1 MKAANR
7 AVFIWRETLM
17 KKLFTLLLSLLLI
30 LSLTGCNQKKDEKF
44 VIGIC
49 QIEAHAALDA
59 ATQGFKDAVIAALGE
74 DKVVFIDGNAAGDP
88 ATCATICNGFVADGV
103 NMILANATPSLQA
116 AAAATTT
123 IPVLGT
129 SVTEY
134 GVALNIENFSG
145 LTGTNI
151 SGTSD
156 LAPLDEQAQ
165 MILDILPD
173 VKTVGILYSSSEA
186 NSIYQVKVVKE
197 YLESKGVTVTE
208 FAFSDSNDIY
218 LVTTQAVEQSD
229 AIYVPTDNKAASCAE
244 IIDSV
249 CRPAGVPVFCGE
261 ENPCAVCGVAT
272 LSISYYELGVTT
284 GEMAVKILKGE
295 AKIEEMP
302 IEYFANPVKKY
313 NKEICD
319 LLGIVVP
326 EDYIAIEK

>member
-1 MKAANR
+1 
-7 AVFIWRETLM
+7 
-17 KKLFTLLLSLLLI
+17 
-30 LSLTGCNQKKDEKF
+30 
-44 VIGIC
+44 
-49 QIEAHAALDA
+49 
-59 ATQGFKDAVIAALGE
+59 
-74 DKVVFIDGNAAGDP
+74 
-88 ATCATICNGFVADGV
+88 
-103 NMILANATPSLQA
+103 MILANATPSLQA

-145 LTGTNI
+145 LVGSNI

-173 VKTVGILYSSSEA
+173 VRTVGILYSSSEA
-186 NSIYQVKVVKE
+186 NSIYQVKVVKA
-197 YLESKGVTVTE
+197 YLESKGITVNE
-208 FAFSDSNDIY
+208 FAFSDSSDIY
-218 LVTTQAVEQSD
+218 LVTSQAVEQSD

-272 LSISYYELGVTT
+272 LSINYYDLGYIT
-284 GEMAVKILKGE
+284 GKMAAKILKGE

-302 IEYFANPVKKY
+302 IQYFENPVKKY
-313 NKEICD
+313 NKEICE

>member
-1 MKAANR
+1 
-7 AVFIWRETLM
+7 M

-30 LSLTGCNQKKDEKF
+30 LSLTGCNQKENEKF

-59 ATQGFKDAVIAALGE
+59 ATQGFKDAVIAALGKE
-74 DKVVFIDGNAAGDP
+74 NVVFIDGNAAGDP

-103 NMILANATPSLQA
+103 DMILANATPSLQA

-134 GVALNIENFSG
+134 GVALNIENFNG

-186 NSIYQVKVVKE
+186 NSVYQVKVVKD
-197 YLESKGVTVTE
+197 YLESKGVTVIE

-218 LVTTQAVEQSD
+218 LVTTQAIEQSD

-313 NKEICD
+313 NKEICE

>member
-1 MKAANR
+1 
-7 AVFIWRETLM
+7 M
-17 KKLFTLLLSLLLI
+17 KKLLTII
-30 LSLTGCNQKKDEKF
+30 LSVLLAITMTACKTEQKEEEEKF

-59 ATQGFKDAVIAALGE
+59 ATQGFKDALIAEFGE
-74 DKVVFIDGNAAGDP
+74 DKLVFIDGNAAGDP

-103 NMILANATPSLQA
+103 DMILANSTPALQA
-116 AAAATTT
+116 AASATTT
-123 IPVLGT
+123 IPILGT

-134 GVALNIENFSG
+134 GVALNIEDFNG
-145 LTGTNI
+145 LTGFNV

-165 MILDILPD
+165 MIIDIMPE

-197 YLESKGVTVTE
+197 YLESKGVTVKLFS
-208 FAFSDSNDIY
+208 FADSNDIY
-218 LVTTQAVEQSD
+218 LVTSQAVEECD
-229 AIYVPTDNKAASCAE
+229 VLYVPTDNKAASCAE

-272 LSISYYELGVTT
+272 LSINYYDLGYIT
-284 GEMAVKILKGE
+284 GKMAAKILKGE

-302 IEYFANPVKKY
+302 IQYFENPVKKY
-313 NKEICD
+313 NKEICE